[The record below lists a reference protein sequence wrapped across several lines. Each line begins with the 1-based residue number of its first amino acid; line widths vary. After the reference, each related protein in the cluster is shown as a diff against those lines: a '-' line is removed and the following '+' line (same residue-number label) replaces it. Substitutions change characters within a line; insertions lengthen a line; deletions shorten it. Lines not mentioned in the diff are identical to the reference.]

1 MVSAYALFTHPF
13 PTPSFFDSPFPYS
26 LPPTAHISHS
36 SLSAFHNHQWSSL
49 PTLAKTPRP
58 EPNPLLTQLGF
69 QPNPQ
74 FLLQCSSSPITA
86 DTGTV
91 FSLLQAV
98 GIDDKEA
105 KVLLNKNPVLSF
117 TSLDCLRAR
126 IECFNSVGLDGLVL
140 SNLITKCPN
149 LLTAEEIGPFLSFVR
164 HDLAGK
170 IEPGQLR
177 KLFRA
182 ADVRFLVGFDEKVGL
197 LLRHGVSDEKIVD
210 VLNKVNLYKALCLKS
225 VEDIDRT
232 VMFLNRFGG
241 IDLIVRRP
249 SLLNYDLETQL
260 APRVEFLTEVS
271 GGDENATGVLL
282 GKLPAIL
289 SYTVDHTKGH
299 VELLRSFAG
308 LSDEQIF
315 KILLVFPNVVSAS
328 RERKMRPRIKFLK
341 ECGLSSNDIYKFLIK
356 APLFLGLSFEDN
368 LAYKLVF
375 LVKIGYRYRTRDMAA
390 AIGSATRTSSD
401 NLQRVIELFLNY
413 GFSCADIVV
422 MSRRHPQILQ
432 YSHGALEKKMEYLIN
447 EMGREIGELLA
458 FPAFLGY
465 KLDDRIKARYEV
477 KRKILG
483 EGMSLNK
490 LLTVSSE
497 SFTPKTPAY
506 VIDLNV
512 E

>member
-1 MVSAYALFTHPF
+1 MACNL
-13 PTPSFFDSPFPYS
+13 S
-26 LPPTAHISHS
+26 LLH
-36 SLSAFHNHQWSSL
+36 FN
-49 PTLAKTPRP
+49 
-58 EPNPLLTQLGF
+58 
-69 QPNPQ
+69 
-74 FLLQCSSSPITA
+74 FLYFVA
-86 DTGTV
+86 GTV

-126 IECFNSVGLDGLVL
+126 IVFFNSVGLDGLVL
-140 SNLITKCPN
+140 SNLITKCPK

-182 ADVRFLVGFDEKVGL
+182 ADVRFLVGFNEKVGL
-197 LLRHGVSDEKIVD
+197 LLRRGVSGEKIVD

-232 VMFLNRFGG
+232 ITFLNRFGG

-260 APRVEFLTEVS
+260 APTVEFLTEVS

-289 SYTVDHTKGH
+289 SYTVDHIKGH
-299 VELLRSFAG
+299 VELL
-308 LSDEQIF
+308 
-315 KILLVFPNVVSAS
+315 S

-390 AIGSATRTSSD
+390 ATGSATRTSSD
-401 NLQRVIELFLNY
+401 NLQRVIELFLRGILRY
-413 GFSCADIVV
+413 CSTV
-422 MSRRHPQILQ
+422 MVLWRRRW
-432 YSHGALEKKMEYLIN
+432 S
-447 EMGREIGELLA
+447 
-458 FPAFLGY
+458 
-465 KLDDRIKARYEV
+465 
-477 KRKILG
+477 
-483 EGMSLNK
+483 
-490 LLTVSSE
+490 T
-497 SFTPKTPAY
+497 
-506 VIDLNV
+506 
-512 E
+512 